1 MTLRVAAR
9 TAPAVRSGK
18 RPGKTRRGCH
28 RGVDTYRP
36 REAGRQN
43 SRSEMRDTRC
53 MSDSDRV
60 TGPFPWVGRAST
72 KVALFRGR
80 TARSQTPRAGRRYRA
95 YLVPC
100 RFWCAWCAALGP
112 RTWFASHFFNGGQR
126 QKIGNLQYTHTQGQT
141 GSDSES
147 EPESAAECLRVG
159 QIVELNSDHK
169 LEIYQNRN
177 AEGAAQ
183 LI

>member
-36 REAGRQN
+36 REAGRQK

-53 MSDSDRV
+53 MSDRV
-60 TGPFPWVGRAST
+60 TVGRAST
-72 KVALFRGR
+72 KV
-80 TARSQTPRAGRRYRA
+80 ARSQTPRAGRRYRA

-141 GSDSES
+141 GRTGTVIVNFASGGSDSES

>member
-1 MTLRVAAR
+1 MPVFHYFRRKVRIHRRSFVLGCSRSSSVVDRRVTGKTVTLAAR

-18 RPGKTRRGCH
+18 RPGKTRRVCH

-53 MSDSDRV
+53 MSDRV

-100 RFWCAWCAALGP
+100 RFWCAWCALGP

-126 QKIGNLQYTHTQGQT
+126 QKLGNL
-141 GSDSES
+141 
-147 EPESAAECLRVG
+147 
-159 QIVELNSDHK
+159 
-169 LEIYQNRN
+169 
-177 AEGAAQ
+177 
-183 LI
+183 